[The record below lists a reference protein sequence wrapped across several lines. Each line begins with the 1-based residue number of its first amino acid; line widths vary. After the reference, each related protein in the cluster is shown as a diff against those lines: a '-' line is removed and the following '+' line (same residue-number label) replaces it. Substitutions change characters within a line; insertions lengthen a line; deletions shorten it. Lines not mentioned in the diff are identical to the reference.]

1 MDIGKHWRAIID
13 SAQDG
18 IIIVD
23 ARGNFIAAN
32 HSAQLMT
39 GYSEAELRGQ
49 SCRMLNCT
57 GCKLIGQG
65 AGKQW
70 CGLFSAGLIRD
81 KKCMITAAN
90 NRAIPIVKTATV
102 LFDDKGKIVGA
113 VETLKDI
120 SENIG
125 YKNELA
131 SIRRI
136 YHIDDGFH
144 GIVGRTPIMQNL
156 FEHIE
161 SVASLD
167 TPVMILGESGTG
179 KEMVAKAL
187 HETGNRADK
196 PFIKVNCAALSE
208 SILESELFGHV
219 KGAYTGADVDRVGRF
234 EAAHTGTIFLD
245 EIGDIPLSVQVKLL
259 RVLEER
265 MIQRVGENRSIPI
278 DVRIIT
284 ATNKNLEVL
293 IEQEK
298 FREDLFF
305 RINVFPVTCPALR
318 LRRDD
323 ITLIIQH
330 FISIHAEKTGK
341 NILGFTPEAMRA
353 MVSYSW
359 PGNIRELRNAVE
371 YAFVLAKGKSVRPEH
386 LPEKVVNQ
394 GGTFSLSP
402 QKTAVAEAAQSEGR
416 LKRENQIKEGQ
427 VAEPGHFSPPDT
439 AVVVKQSARDSL
451 IHALKQADG
460 NQTRAAEYLG
470 VSRVTVWKR
479 MKKYKITVKNR

>member
-1 MDIGKHWRAIID
+1 MDIGSQWRHIIE
-13 SAQDG
+13 SVQDG

-23 ARGNFIAAN
+23 ASGKFIAAN

-39 GYSEAELRGQ
+39 GYTEAQLKGQ
-49 SCRMLNCT
+49 SCRLLNCT
-57 GCKLIGQG
+57 GCEIRGKGIG
-65 AGKQW
+65 KDW
-70 CGLFSAGLIRD
+70 CGLFSAGLVRD
-81 KKCMITAAN
+81 KKCVITAAS

-102 LFDDKGKIVGA
+102 LFDDDGQIVGA

-120 SENIG
+120 SENIH

-131 SIRRI
+131 SIRRM

-144 GIVGRTPIMQNL
+144 GIVGRTPVMQNL
-156 FEHIE
+156 YEHIE

-187 HETGNRADK
+187 HETGDRSSR

-208 SILESELFGHV
+208 NILESELFGHV
-219 KGAYTGADVDRVGRF
+219 KGAYTGADTDRMGRF
-234 EAAHTGTIFLD
+234 EAAHRGTIFLD

-284 ATNKNLEVL
+284 ATNKDLDAL
-293 IEQEK
+293 IAEGK

-305 RINVFPVTCPALR
+305 RINVFPLTWPPLR
-318 LRRDD
+318 DRKDD

-330 FISIHAEKTGK
+330 FITIHAEKTGK
-341 NILGFTPEAMRA
+341 NILGFTPEAMRP
-353 MVSYSW
+353 MVSYPW
-359 PGNIRELRNAVE
+359 PGNIRELRNTDE
-371 YAFVLAKGKSVRPEH
+371 YAFVLAKGRGIRPEH
-386 LPEKVVNQ
+386 LPEKIL
-394 GGTFSLSP
+394 GTVKPSAPSPPVQETGVISDSQISVGTGADPTSP
-402 QKTAVAEAAQSEGR
+402 QTTV
-416 LKRENQIKEGQ
+416 IIGQ
-427 VAEPGHFSPPDT
+427 DER
-439 AVVVKQSARDSL
+439 QSL
-451 IHALKQADG
+451 IDALTRTQG
-460 NQTRAAEYLG
+460 NQTRAAELLG
-470 VSRVTVWKR
+470 VSRITVWKR
-479 MKKYKITVKNR
+479 MKKYKIVLKSS

>member
-1 MDIGKHWRAIID
+1 MEIGSFWRPIID
-13 SAQDG
+13 SVQDG

-23 ARGNFIAAN
+23 ADGNFIAAN

-39 GYSEAELRGQ
+39 GYTEDELRGR
-49 SCRMLNCT
+49 SCRLLNCT
-57 GCKLIGQG
+57 GCEIK
-65 AGKQW
+65 GKGPGKEW
-70 CGLFSAGLIRD
+70 CGLFSLGRVRD
-81 KKCMITAAN
+81 KKCVITASN

-102 LFDDKGKIVGA
+102 LFDEMGNIVGA

-120 SENIG
+120 SENIN
-125 YKNELA
+125 YKNELT

-136 YHIDDGFH
+136 YEIDDGFH
-144 GIVGRTPIMQNL
+144 GIVGRTPIMHNL
-156 FEHIE
+156 YEHIE

-187 HETGNRADK
+187 HETGNRANK

-234 EAAHTGTIFLD
+234 EAAHTGTLFLD

-259 RVLEER
+259 RVLEEQ

-293 IEQEK
+293 IGQEK

-305 RINVFPVTCPALR
+305 RINVFPINCPALR
-318 LRRDD
+318 LRSDD

-330 FISIHAEKTGK
+330 FISIHSEKTGK
-341 NILGFTPEAMRA
+341 NILGFTPEAMRV

-359 PGNIRELRNAVE
+359 PGNIRELKNAVE
-371 YAFVLAKGKSVRPEH
+371 YAFVLAKGKSIRTEH
-386 LPEKVVNQ
+386 LPEKVLNHRL
-394 GGTFSLSP
+394 SLEKESNLH
-402 QKTAVAEAAQSEGR
+402 ASEGR
-416 LKRENQIKEGQ
+416 VVVNAIGMGSSHSPENTG
-427 VAEPGHFSPPDT
+427 GHGT
-439 AVVVKQSARDSL
+439 AVVVKQSARQAL
-451 IHALKQADG
+451 INALKLTDG
-460 NQTRAAEYLG
+460 NQTEAAKLLG
-470 VSRVTVWKR
+470 VSRITVWKR
-479 MKKYKITVKNR
+479 MKKYNITLKNR